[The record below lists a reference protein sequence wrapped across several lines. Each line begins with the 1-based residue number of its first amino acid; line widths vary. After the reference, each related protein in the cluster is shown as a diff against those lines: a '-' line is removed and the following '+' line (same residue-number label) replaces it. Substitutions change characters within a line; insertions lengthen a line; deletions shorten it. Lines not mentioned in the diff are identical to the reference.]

1 MKALD
6 HSSTLRDPV
15 GFAQEA
21 KRLGYAA
28 VLRYLPIPAGT
39 LNRDAVGR
47 LNRGEVAAYHAAGL
61 GIGIVWETT
70 QMRPLDG
77 SAAGLIDG
85 PAARSAASALGFPA
99 NHTIFGAV
107 DFDPPQSQWATIA
120 GYLGAAGFEPYANG
134 PLLSHLSNIGFLHYW
149 MHNWGGSNFGDPH
162 IHQQGGQ
169 VTVAGISCDLNDV
182 YHDDC
187 LWWPP
192 TPPKPS
198 EPFLQSLH
206 TGDNMRVDVKIPPN
220 MIVNGRG
227 WVEIDVPPG
236 LGVSGEPVMN
246 GADALL
252 GQALPRI
259 GWAPYQIGGGKWRV
273 VFDGLPAGG
282 CDVHIPLG

>member
-15 GFAQEA
+15 GFAREA
-21 KRLGYAA
+21 KRLGFGA

-47 LNRGEVAAYHAAGL
+47 LNKGEVAAYHAAGL
-61 GIGIVWETT
+61 GIGVVWETT

-77 SAAGLIDG
+77 SAAGLVDG
-85 PAARSAASALGFPA
+85 PAARAAANALGFPS
-99 NHTIFGAV
+99 NHAIFGAV
-107 DFDPPQSQWATIA
+107 DFDPAPSQWPTIA

-134 PLLSHLSNIGFLHYW
+134 PTLAHLAGIGFLHFW
-149 MHNWGGSNFGDPH
+149 MHNWGGADFRGPH

-169 VTVAGISCDLNDV
+169 IVVAGISCDLNDV
-182 YHDDC
+182 YNDDC

-192 TPPKPS
+192 
-198 EPFLQSLH
+198 EAGGQFQQSLYI
-206 TGDNMRVDVKIPPN
+206 GDNMRVDVKIPPQ
-220 MIVNGRG
+220 MIAGGRG

-236 LGVSGEPVMN
+236 LGVCGAPVMN

-252 GQALPRI
+252 GQALPQVA
-259 GWAPYQIGGGKWRV
+259 WAPYQIGGGKWRV
-273 VFDGLPAGG
+273 AFDGLPAGG